1 LAEAEQSSTA
11 GYDFLRDFF
20 QDVIAYKTEHFQE
33 STLTIM
39 HFQHDNR
46 YSLVLANFIFLPH
59 ILQWQQDK
67 VDRFCFFV
75 VLKSIFLSVAA
86 EPFQTIKLSK

>member
-1 LAEAEQSSTA
+1 
-11 GYDFLRDFF
+11 
-20 QDVIAYKTEHFQE
+20 
-33 STLTIM
+33 M

-59 ILQWQQDK
+59 ILQWHQDK

-75 VLKSIFLSVAA
+75 VLKSIFVFAA
-86 EPFQTIKLSK
+86 AAIPSQQVLQTTYQIQDIFTVL